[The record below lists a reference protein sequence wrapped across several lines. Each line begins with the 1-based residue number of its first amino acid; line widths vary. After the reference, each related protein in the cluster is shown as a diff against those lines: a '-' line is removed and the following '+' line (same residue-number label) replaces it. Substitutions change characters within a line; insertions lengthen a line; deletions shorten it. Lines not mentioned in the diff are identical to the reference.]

1 MAMTECNQDRFEF
14 ASAHGRR
21 EIVAE
26 FSGGTVS
33 ADGGA
38 LLLQEADSKMNLLA
52 RFSQCFI
59 DRRNP
64 VLIEHSIEQM
74 IRQRVYALALG

>member
-1 MAMTECNQDRFEF
+1 MTMTECNQDRFEF

-33 ADGGA
+33 SDGGA
-38 LLLQEADSKMNLLA
+38 LLLQECGGPYFLDKKRPL
-52 RFSQCFI
+52 
-59 DRRNP
+59 P
-64 VLIEHSIEQM
+64 
-74 IRQRVYALALG
+74 